1 MHQLIIAATSN
12 FKVLS
17 IRDKQSG
24 SAIRSEVNTGHI
36 ICGRDNKKHS
46 VVVQETGTVHQKG
59 CTQWCSVKRDTF
71 RTEL

>member
-24 SAIRSEVNTGHI
+24 SAIRSEVNIGHI
-36 ICGRDNKKHS
+36 ICGRGNIKQCCCARHWHS
-46 VVVQETGTVHQKG
+46 ASERLYTVV
-59 CTQWCSVKRDTF
+59 
-71 RTEL
+71 